1 MIRKSKNYKIK
12 IHHTFNK
19 NCRELSKVGSKRH
32 DNQDN
37 LC

>member
-1 MIRKSKNYKIK
+1 MMRKSKNYKIK

-19 NCRELSKVGSKRH
+19 NCIKLGKMGSKKNN
-32 DNQDN
+32 NQDN